1 MKDLNIKLKIN
12 GVYTQNDV
20 HPVFGDD
27 IKINISREENQIFR
41 REKIEGTF
49 KFVNK
54 DFDLIYQCSIFTK
67 FTLEIY
73 REDVFVGSANF
84 IRTDCEFNLDDKICS
99 VKLTTKDIYEKI
111 LNGYDNKYN
120 LVKLAPK
127 RENVTLTK
135 RAILQFYV
143 RGEKVVTNV
152 VGGVHYEQS
161 CKEVYDAQELKTK
174 YHFGGSLPLSF
185 ITIDKI
191 MDITAPSEVLGRYF
205 LDESIGNVVA
215 MIYKNENNPRYIIQ
229 TNQSS
234 NGWMF
239 LLIDSTTNT
248 TLADAEIRT
257 NESGAH
263 AFTFIKSGTGSGYD
277 SGVDYAS
284 GTLYYDGDLFC
295 RLLLPK
301 QFDKS
306 EQRSMDND
314 ITDYDSNYPYVGS
327 VSLDRF
333 APKIKIVADKSEI
346 PTEWGMDSKGEYFV
360 YPTLTASQQENGSS
374 PIPIGQSHWER
385 MSSWLLSDDDIND
398 LVDDFDTTFVLKDS
412 YPIWSAIAVLL
423 KEIDDTITFE
433 GTQYYSDFLYLRVP
447 SPFIRSYDF
456 PSHRNALYITPI
468 SNIKKTFY
476 EQAAQKGE
484 ISLKQILDMLRNVYN
499 CYWFIDSNNRL
510 RIEHIVYFKNGNS
523 YTKEKPKPSIDVTI
537 KKNLPTGESWGFAQ
551 NTVEYETGK
560 CPARYEFK
568 WGDNCTYPFVGEP
581 IDVKDIY
588 LDASRKESVGIENFL
603 ADIDYIISNPS
614 EVSNDL
620 FAVFEV
626 NKETK
631 KVDILDVRLDDASPK
646 YRIQNPYLS
655 MIVAERYYY
664 PFDLSGWNAYAGQY
678 ELDVYKTKGIK
689 KQTLSCPLT
698 LAEMRSIGVIRTEL
712 GNGTIDKL
720 EAEINTL
727 YAKNTIYYEEAKSM
741 LDKIYY
747 LNLSSGQG
755 YIQFFNPTNTKVRLK
770 VGLAEGG
777 QIRVVQYLDI
787 PLKGNVI
794 LNGVSTNQ
802 TPVLMNAEDISA
814 FTINRQFRKIC
825 GAMRLDSRASSNGK
839 YVLEIS
845 ASKEIGSSDYAGIY
859 ITANRAIK
867 ITLQASTAVDFDFGY
882 ISINYPAF
890 SQYDDTEV
898 SVSGTDIVSKTI
910 YAGDSRYI
918 GFSRDGAFSG
928 NANKVTITIEEV

>member
-27 IKINISREENQIFR
+27 IKINISREENQIFK

-49 KFVNK
+49 KFVGNE
-54 DFDLIYQCSIFTK
+54 FDLIYQCSIFTK

-111 LNGYDNKYN
+111 LNGYENKYN
-120 LVKLAPK
+120 LVKLAPQ
-127 RENVTLTK
+127 RESVTMTK
-135 RAILQFYV
+135 RAVLQFYV
-143 RGEKVVTNV
+143 RGENVVTNV

-161 CKEVYDAQELKTK
+161 CKEVYDADKLKDI
-174 YHFGGSLPLSF
+174 YHFGGYLPLSY
-185 ITIDKI
+185 IDIKKI
-191 MDITAPSEVLGRYF
+191 IDVTAPADILGRYF
-205 LDESIGNVVA
+205 IDTSIVSGRSIIYINGN
-215 MIYKNENNPRYIIQ
+215 NSRYRIQ
-229 TNQSS
+229 ITYL
-234 NGWMF
+234 GTEWR
-239 LLIDSTTNT
+239 LILIDSTPDKA
-248 TLADAEIRT
+248 LAGASIPSMQIGSQDITFEKAGS
-257 NESGAH
+257 SG
-263 AFTFIKSGTGSGYD
+263 GN
-277 SGVDYAS
+277 YAS
-284 GTLYYDGDLFC
+284 GTFNSDGDLYC
-295 RLLLPK
+295 RVLLPK
-301 QFDKS
+301 HFDNS
-306 EQRSMDND
+306 YERNMADD

-327 VSLDRF
+327 VSLDKF
-333 APKIKIVADKSEI
+333 APKMKMVVDKSNA
-346 PTEWGMDSKGEYFV
+346 PTEWGIDSEGKYFV
-360 YPTLTASQQENGSS
+360 YPTLTADQQKNGSS

-385 MSSWLLSDDDIND
+385 MSSWLLSDDDVNN
-398 LVDDFDTTFVLKDS
+398 LVDDFDDTFVLKDS

-433 GTQYYSDFLYLRVP
+433 GTQDYSMFLYLSGTNP
-447 SPFIRSYDF
+447 YIYSYDF
-456 PSHRNALYITPI
+456 PSHRNALHITPI

-476 EQAAQKGE
+476 EQAAQRGE

-499 CYWFIDSNNRL
+499 CYWFIDSDNRL

-523 YTKEKPKPSIDVTI
+523 YTSEKPTPSIDVTI

-551 NTVEYETGK
+551 NTVEYETDK

-568 WGDNCTYPFVGEP
+568 WGDKCTYPFVGEP

-603 ADIDYIISNPS
+603 ADIDYIVSNPS
-614 EVSNDL
+614 GVSDDL

-626 NKETK
+626 NKLTK
-631 KVDILDVRLDDASPK
+631 KVDILDVRLNDASPK
-646 YRIQNPYLS
+646 YKVQNPYLS
-655 MIVAERYYY
+655 MIVAERFYY
-664 PFDLSGWNAYAGQY
+664 PFDLSGWKAYAGKY

-689 KQTLSCPLT
+689 KQTLSCPLS
-698 LAEMRSIGVIRTEL
+698 LAEMRSIGIIRTEV

-727 YAKNTIYYEEAKSM
+727 YAKNTIYYEEAKSV

-747 LNLSSGQG
+747 ISYASNRG

-770 VGLAEGG
+770 IGLVEGG
-777 QIRVVQYLDI
+777 KIVSVYYLDI
-787 PLKGNVI
+787 PLRGNNTLSASAGQSPVI
-794 LNGVSTNQ
+794 
-802 TPVLMNAEDISA
+802 MDAEDISA
-814 FTINRQFRKIC
+814 FTINRKFRKIG
-825 GAMRLDSRASSNGK
+825 GAMSLDSRASSNGK

-845 ASKEIGSSDYAGIY
+845 ASKSIGSNDFAGIY

-867 ITLQASTAVDFDFGY
+867 ITLQASTEEYYDFGY
-882 ISINYPAF
+882 TSVDYPICTSKLLA
-890 SQYDDTEV
+890 EV
-898 SVSGTDIVSKTI
+898 SVSGTESISKTI
-910 YAGDSRYI
+910 SAGESRYI
-918 GFSRDGAFSG
+918 GFFKDGTTSE
-928 NANKVTITIEEV
+928 NDDKVTITIEEV

>member
-1 MKDLNIKLKIN
+1 MKDLTIKLKIN

-27 IKINISREENQIFR
+27 IKINISREENQIFK

-49 KFVNK
+49 KFVGNE
-54 DFDLIYQCSIFTK
+54 FDLIYQCSIFTK

-161 CKEVYDAQELKTK
+161 CKEEYDGKKLKDI
-174 YHFGGSLPLSF
+174 YHFGGYLPLSY
-185 ITIDKI
+185 IDIKAI
-191 MDITAPSEVLGRYF
+191 IDVTAPADILGRYF
-205 LDESIGNVVA
+205 IDTSIKGGEGIIIYINESNS
-215 MIYKNENNPRYIIQ
+215 RYRIQ
-229 TNQSS
+229 LTNLIPDL
-234 NGWMF
+234 GIKWF
-239 LLIDSTTNT
+239 LMLFDSTSNT
-248 TLADAEIRT
+248 DLASVTIP
-257 NESGAH
+257 NIQSGSQDI
-263 AFTFIKSGTGSGYD
+263 TFEKAGSSGGN
-277 SGVDYAS
+277 YAS
-284 GTLYYDGDLFC
+284 GTFNSDGDLYC
-295 RLLLPK
+295 RVLLPK
-301 QFDKS
+301 SFDNS
-306 EQRSMDND
+306 YERSMNDD
-314 ITDYDSNYPYVGS
+314 ITDYDSNYPYVSS
-327 VSLDRF
+327 VALDRF
-333 APKIKIVADKSEI
+333 APKMKMVLNKSTT
-346 PTEWGMDSKGEYFV
+346 PTEWGIDSNGKYFV
-360 YPTLTASQQENGSS
+360 YPTLTADQQKKGTS

-385 MSSWLLSDDDIND
+385 MSSWLLSDDDVNN
-398 LVDDFDTTFVLKDS
+398 LVDDFDDTFVLKDS

-423 KEIDDTITFE
+423 NEIDDTITFE
-433 GTQYYSDFLYLRVP
+433 GTQDYSMFLYL
-447 SPFIRSYDF
+447 SETNLHIYSYDF
-456 PSHRNALYITPI
+456 PSNRNALHITPI

-484 ISLKQILDMLRNVYN
+484 ISLKQILDMLRKVYN
-499 CYWFIDSNNRL
+499 CYWFIDSDKRL

-523 YTKEKPKPSIDVTI
+523 YDVENPTPSIDVTT

-551 NTVEYETGK
+551 NTVEYETDK

-588 LDASRKESVGIENFL
+588 LDASKKESVGIENFL
-603 ADIDYIISNPS
+603 ADIDYIVSNPS
-614 EVSNDL
+614 EVSDDI

-626 NKETK
+626 NKSTK
-631 KVDILDVRLDDASPK
+631 KVDILDVRLNDISPK
-646 YRIQNPYLS
+646 YKVQNPYLS

-664 PFDLSGWNAYAGQY
+664 PFDLSGWKAYAGEY
-678 ELDVYKTKGIK
+678 VLDVYKTKGIK
-689 KQTLSCPLT
+689 KQTLSCPLS
-698 LAEMRSIGVIRTEL
+698 LAEMRSIGIIRTEI

-720 EAEINTL
+720 DAEINTL
-727 YAKNTIYYEEAKSM
+727 YAKNTIYYEEAKSV

-747 LNLSSGQG
+747 ISYASNRG

-770 VGLAEGG
+770 IGLVEGG
-777 QIRVVQYLDI
+777 KIVSVHYLDI
-787 PLKGNVI
+787 PLRGNNTLSASAGQSPVI
-794 LNGVSTNQ
+794 
-802 TPVLMNAEDISA
+802 MDAEDISA
-814 FTINRQFRKIC
+814 FTINRKFRKIC

-845 ASKEIGSSDYAGIY
+845 ALKSISARDYAGIH
-859 ITANRAIK
+859 ITANRSIK
-867 ITLQASTAVDFDFGY
+867 ITLQASSERIYDYGY
-882 ISINYPAF
+882 TSKLHPVILSTSYAEIL
-890 SQYDDTEV
+890 
-898 SVSGTDIVSKTI
+898 VSGKDSNSITI
-910 YAGDSRYI
+910 GAGESRYI
-918 GFSRDGAFSG
+918 GYSKDGSISE
-928 NANKVTITIEEV
+928 NEDKVTITIEEV

>member
-1 MKDLNIKLKIN
+1 MKDLTIKLKIN

-27 IKINISREENQIFR
+27 IKINISREENQIFK

-49 KFVNK
+49 KFVGNE
-54 DFDLIYQCSIFTK
+54 FDLIYQCSIFTK

-73 REDVFVGSANF
+73 REDVFVGSAGF
-84 IRTDCEFNLDDKICS
+84 IRTNCEFNLDDKICS

-111 LNGYDNKYN
+111 LNGYENKYN
-120 LVKLAPK
+120 LVKLAPQ
-127 RENVTLTK
+127 RESVTMTK

-143 RGEKVVTNV
+143 RGENVVTNV

-161 CKEVYDAQELKTK
+161 CKEVYDADKLKDI
-174 YHFGGSLPLSF
+174 YHFGGYLPLSY
-185 ITIDKI
+185 IDIKKI
-191 MDITAPSEVLGRYF
+191 IDVTAPADILGRYF
-205 LDESIGNVVA
+205 IDTSIVSGRSIIYINGN
-215 MIYKNENNPRYIIQ
+215 NSRYRIQ
-229 TNQSS
+229 ITYL
-234 NGWMF
+234 GTEWR
-239 LLIDSTTNT
+239 LILIDSTPDKA
-248 TLADAEIRT
+248 LAGASIPSMQIGSQDITFEKAGS
-257 NESGAH
+257 SG
-263 AFTFIKSGTGSGYD
+263 GN
-277 SGVDYAS
+277 YAS
-284 GTLYYDGDLFC
+284 GTFNSDGDLYC
-295 RLLLPK
+295 RVLLPK
-301 QFDKS
+301 HFDNS
-306 EQRSMDND
+306 YERNMADD

-327 VSLDRF
+327 VSLDKF
-333 APKIKIVADKSEI
+333 APKMKMVVDKSNA
-346 PTEWGMDSKGEYFV
+346 PTEWGIDSEGKYFV
-360 YPTLTASQQENGSS
+360 YPTLTADQQKNGSS

-385 MSSWLLSDDDIND
+385 MSSWLLSDDDVNN
-398 LVDDFDTTFVLKDS
+398 LVDDFDDTFVLKDS

-433 GTQYYSDFLYLRVP
+433 GTQDYSMFLYLSGTNP
-447 SPFIRSYDF
+447 YIYSYDF
-456 PSHRNALYITPI
+456 PSHRNALHITPI

-476 EQAAQKGE
+476 EQAAQRGE

-523 YTKEKPKPSIDVTI
+523 YTSEKPTPSIDVTI

-551 NTVEYETGK
+551 NTVEYETNK

-603 ADIDYIISNPS
+603 ADIDYIVSNPS
-614 EVSNDL
+614 GVSDDL

-626 NKETK
+626 NKLTK
-631 KVDILDVRLDDASPK
+631 KVDILDVRLNDASPK
-646 YRIQNPYLS
+646 YKVQNPYLS
-655 MIVAERYYY
+655 MIVAERFYY
-664 PFDLSGWNAYAGQY
+664 PFDLSGWKAYAGKY

-689 KQTLSCPLT
+689 KQTLSCPLS
-698 LAEMRSIGVIRTEL
+698 LAEMRSIGIIRTEV

-727 YAKNTIYYEEAKSM
+727 YAKNTIYYEEAKSV

-747 LNLSSGQG
+747 ISYASNRG

-770 VGLAEGG
+770 VGLAEDGK
-777 QIRVVQYLDI
+777 IRVVHYLDI
-787 PLKGNVI
+787 PLRGNVI
-794 LNGVSTNQ
+794 LNGVSANQ
-802 TPVLMNAEDISA
+802 TPVLTDAEDISA
-814 FTINRQFRKIC
+814 FTINRKFRKIG
-825 GAMRLDSRASSNGK
+825 GAMSLDSRASSNGK

-845 ASKEIGSSDYAGIY
+845 ASKSIGSNDFAGIY

-867 ITLQASTAVDFDFGY
+867 ITLQASTEEYYDFGY
-882 ISINYPAF
+882 TSVDYPICTSKLLA
-890 SQYDDTEV
+890 EV
-898 SVSGTDIVSKTI
+898 SVSGTESISKTI
-910 YAGDSRYI
+910 SAGESRYI
-918 GFSRDGAFSG
+918 GFFKDKTTSENDD
-928 NANKVTITIEEV
+928 KVTITIEEV

>member
-27 IKINISREENQIFR
+27 IKINISREENQIFK

-49 KFVNK
+49 KFVGNE
-54 DFDLIYQCSIFTK
+54 FDLIYQCSIFTK

-73 REDVFVGSANF
+73 REDVFVGSADF

-120 LVKLAPK
+120 LVKLAPQ
-127 RENVTLTK
+127 RESVTMTK

-161 CKEVYDAQELKTK
+161 CKEVYDAKDLRDI
-174 YHFGGSLPLSF
+174 YHFEGYVPLSY
-185 ITIDKI
+185 IYIKSVIDVTAPT
-191 MDITAPSEVLGRYF
+191 DITGRYF
-205 LDESIGNVVA
+205 FDESTAGSKGI
-215 MIYKNENNPRYIIQ
+215 IYINENNSRYRIYL
-229 TNQSS
+229 TNLGTELS
-234 NGWMF
+234 
-239 LLIDSTTNT
+239 LLLVDSTTNT
-248 TLADAEIRT
+248 NLASVTIPNRQ
-257 NESGAH
+257 SGSQDI
-263 AFTFIKSGTGSGYD
+263 TFVKTGG
-277 SGVDYAS
+277 GGENYAS
-284 GTLYYDGDLFC
+284 GTFYSDGDLYC
-295 RLLLPK
+295 RVLQPK
-301 QFDKS
+301 SFDNS
-306 EQRSMDND
+306 YERSMNDD

-327 VSLDRF
+327 VALDRF
-333 APKIKIVADKSEI
+333 APKMKMVLNKSNT
-346 PTEWGMDSKGEYFV
+346 PTEWGIDSNGKYFV
-360 YPTLTASQQENGSS
+360 YPTLTADQQKKGSS

-385 MSSWLLSDDDIND
+385 MSSWLLSDDDVND
-398 LVDDFDTTFVLKDS
+398 LVDDFDDTFVLKDS

-423 KEIDDTITFE
+423 NEIDDTITFE
-433 GTQYYSDFLYLRVP
+433 GTQDYSMFLYL
-447 SPFIRSYDF
+447 SETNLHIYSYDF
-456 PSHRNALYITPI
+456 PSHRNALHITPI

-484 ISLKQILDMLRNVYN
+484 ISLKQILDMLRKVYN
-499 CYWFIDSNNRL
+499 CYWFIDSDKRL

-523 YTKEKPKPSIDVTI
+523 YDVEKPTPSIDVTT

-551 NTVEYETGK
+551 NTVEYETNK

-588 LDASRKESVGIENFL
+588 LDASKKESVGIENFL
-603 ADIDYIISNPS
+603 ADIDYIVSNPS

-626 NKETK
+626 NKSTK
-631 KVDILDVRLDDASPK
+631 KVDILDVRLNDLSPK
-646 YRIQNPYLS
+646 YKVQNPYLS

-664 PFDLSGWNAYAGQY
+664 PFDLSGWRAYAGKY

-689 KQTLSCPLT
+689 KQTLSCPLS
-698 LAEMRSIGVIRTEL
+698 LAEMRSIGIIRTEL

-720 EAEINTL
+720 DAEINTL
-727 YAKNTIYYEEAKSM
+727 YAKNTIYYEEAKSV
-741 LDKIYY
+741 LDKIWYMIY
-747 LNLSSGQG
+747 VYPRI
-755 YIQFFNPTNTKVRLK
+755 YIRFYNPTNTKVRLK
-770 VGLAEGG
+770 IGLVEGG
-777 QIRVVQYLDI
+777 KIVSVYYLDV
-787 PLKGNVI
+787 PLRGNNTLSASTGQSPVI
-794 LNGVSTNQ
+794 
-802 TPVLMNAEDISA
+802 MDAEDISA
-814 FTINRQFRKIC
+814 FTINRKFRNIG
-825 GAMRLDSRASSNGK
+825 GAMRLDDSASSNGK

-845 ASKEIGSSDYAGIY
+845 ALKEIGSNDFAGIY

-867 ITLQASTAVDFDFGY
+867 ITLQASTEERYDYGY
-882 ISINYPAF
+882 MSVSYPVCTNRNLA
-890 SQYDDTEV
+890 EV
-898 SVSGTDIVSKTI
+898 YVSGTESISKTI
-910 YAGDSRYI
+910 PAGESRYI
-918 GFSRDGAFSG
+918 GFFKDSTRSENDD
-928 NANKVTITIEEV
+928 KVTITIEEV

>member
-1 MKDLNIKLKIN
+1 MKDLTIKLKIN
-12 GVYTQNDV
+12 GVYTQEDV

-54 DFDLIYQCSIFTK
+54 DFDLIYECSIFTK

-73 REDVFVGSANF
+73 REDVFVGSAGF

-120 LVKLAPK
+120 LVKLAPQ
-127 RENVTLTK
+127 RESVTMTK

-161 CKEVYDAQELKTK
+161 CKEVYDAKALGDI
-174 YHFGGSLPLSF
+174 YHFGGYLPLSY
-185 ITIDKI
+185 IYINKVIDA
-191 MDITAPSEVLGRYF
+191 TAPSDVLGRYF
-205 LDESIGNVVA
+205 IDNSIAGGA
-215 MIYKNENNPRYIIQ
+215 AIIYIN
-229 TNQSS
+229 SS
-234 NGWMF
+234 NSNYRIQLTYVASEWVL
-239 LLIDSTTNT
+239 LLIDSSTNK
-248 TLADAEIRT
+248 TLASA
-257 NESGAH
+257 NVPNVQSGSQAIT
-263 AFTFIKSGTGSGYD
+263 FTKSGSSG
-277 SGVDYAS
+277 GDYAS
-284 GTLYYDGDLFC
+284 GIYNSDGDLYC
-295 RLLLPK
+295 RVLLPK
-301 QFDKS
+301 QFDNS
-306 EQRSMDND
+306 YQRSMDDD
-314 ITDYDSNYPYVGS
+314 ITDYDSNYPYVGG

-333 APKIKIVADKSEI
+333 APKMKMVVDKSVT
-346 PTEWGMDSKGEYFV
+346 PTEWGIDSEGAYFV
-360 YPTLTASQQENGSS
+360 YPTLNADQQKNGSS

-385 MSSWLLSDDDIND
+385 MSSWLLSDDDVNN
-398 LVDDFDTTFVLKDS
+398 LVDDFDDTFVLKDS

-433 GTQYYSDFLYLRVP
+433 GTQDYSMFLYSGAMQELY
-447 SPFIRSYDF
+447 SYDF
-456 PSHRNALYITPI
+456 LGCRNALHITPI

-476 EQAAQKGE
+476 EQAAQRGE
-484 ISLKQILDMLRNVYN
+484 ISLKQIFDMLRNVYN
-499 CYWFIDSNNRL
+499 CYWFIDSEKRL

-523 YTKEKPKPSIDVTI
+523 YTSEKPTPSIDVTI
-537 KKNLPTGESWGFAQ
+537 KKNLPTWESWGFAQ
-551 NTVEYETGK
+551 NTVEYETDK

-568 WGDNCTYPFVGEP
+568 WGDKCTYPFVGEP

-588 LDASRKESVGIENFL
+588 LDASQKESVGIENFL
-603 ADIDYIISNPS
+603 ADIDYIVSNPS
-614 EVSNDL
+614 GVSDDL

-626 NKETK
+626 NKSTK
-631 KVDILDVRLDDASPK
+631 KVDILDVRLNDASPK
-646 YRIQNPYLS
+646 YKIQNPYLS
-655 MIVAERYYY
+655 MIVAERFYY
-664 PFDLSGWNAYAGQY
+664 PFDLSGWKASAGQY

-727 YAKNTIYYEEAKSM
+727 YAKNTIYYEEAKSV

-747 LNLSSGQG
+747 ISYVSNRG

-770 VGLAEGG
+770 IGLVEGG
-777 QIRVVQYLDI
+777 KIVSVHYLDI
-787 PLKGNVI
+787 PLRGNVI
-794 LNGVSTNQ
+794 LNGVSANQ
-802 TPVLMNAEDISA
+802 TPVLMDAEDISA
-814 FTINRQFRKIC
+814 FTINRKFRKIC
-825 GAMRLDSRASSNGK
+825 GAMRLDSRKSSNGK

-845 ASKEIGSSDYAGIY
+845 ALKSIGARDYAGIH
-859 ITANRAIK
+859 ITANRSIK
-867 ITLQASTAVDFDFGY
+867 ITLQASSKQTHDYGY
-882 ISINYPAF
+882 TSKLHPAIL
-890 SQYDDTEV
+890 STSYAEIL
-898 SVSGTDIVSKTI
+898 VSGTDSNSVTI
-910 YAGDSRYI
+910 GAGESRYI
-918 GFSRDGAFSG
+918 GYSKDGTVG
-928 NANKVTITIEEV
+928 ENEDKITITIEEV

>member
-1 MKDLNIKLKIN
+1 MKDLSIKLKIN
-12 GVYTQNDV
+12 GVYTQEDV

-54 DFDLIYQCSIFTK
+54 DFDLIYECSIFTK

-127 RENVTLTK
+127 RESVTLTK

-143 RGEKVVTNV
+143 RGENVVTNV

-161 CKEVYDAQELKTK
+161 CKEVYDAGELKDI
-174 YHFGGSLPLSF
+174 YHFGGYLPLSY
-185 ITIDKI
+185 IYINKVIDA
-191 MDITAPSEVLGRYF
+191 TAPLDVFGRYF
-205 LDESIGNVVA
+205 IDNSTAGGAGI
-215 MIYKNENNPRYIIQ
+215 IYINETNSNYRIQ
-229 TNQSS
+229 LTHLASE
-234 NGWMF
+234 WVL
-239 LLIDSTTNT
+239 LLIDSSTNK
-248 TLADAEIRT
+248 TLASA
-257 NESGAH
+257 NVPNVQSGSQAI
-263 AFTFIKSGTGSGYD
+263 TFVKTGS
-277 SGVDYAS
+277 SGGDYAS
-284 GTLYYDGDLFC
+284 GTYNSDGDLYC
-295 RLLLPK
+295 RVLLPK

-306 EQRSMDND
+306 FQRSMDND
-314 ITDYDSNYPYVGS
+314 ITDYDSNYPYVGG

-333 APKIKIVADKSEI
+333 APKMKMVADKTST
-346 PTEWGMDSKGEYFV
+346 PTEWGIDSEGSYFT
-360 YPTLTASQQENGSS
+360 YPILNAEQQERGVS

-385 MSSWLLSDDDIND
+385 MSSWLLSDDDVSD
-398 LVDDFDTTFVLKDS
+398 LVHDFNTTFILKDS
-412 YPIWSAIAVLL
+412 YPIGNAIAVLL
-423 KEIDDTITFE
+423 KEIDNTISFE
-433 GTQYYSDFLYLRVP
+433 GTQDYSMFLYSGAMQELY
-447 SPFIRSYDF
+447 SYDF
-456 PSHRNALYITPI
+456 LGCRNALHITPI

-476 EQAAQKGE
+476 EHAAQKGE

-499 CYWFIDSNNRL
+499 CYWYIDSDKRL

-523 YTKEKPKPSIDVTI
+523 YTSEKPTPSIDVTI

-551 NTVEYETGK
+551 NTVEYETDK

-568 WGDNCTYPFVGEP
+568 WGDKCTYPFVGEP

-603 ADIDYIISNPS
+603 ADIDYIVSNPA
-614 EVSNDL
+614 EVSDDL
-620 FAVFEV
+620 FALFEV
-626 NKETK
+626 NKTTK
-631 KVDILDVRLDDASPK
+631 KVDILDVRLNDRSPK
-646 YRIQNPYLS
+646 FKIQNPYLS
-655 MIVAERYYY
+655 MIVAEQYYY
-664 PFDLSGWNAYAGQY
+664 PFDLSGWKAYAGKY
-678 ELDVYKTKGIK
+678 GLDVYKTKGIK

-727 YAKNTIYYEEAKSM
+727 YAKNTIYYEEAKSV

-747 LNLSSGQG
+747 SNLASSRG
-755 YIQFFNPTNTKVRLK
+755 YILFFNPTDTKVRLK
-770 VGLAEGG
+770 VGLAEDG
-777 QIRVVQYLDI
+777 QIRVVHYLDI

-794 LNGVSTNQ
+794 LNGVSANQ
-802 TPVLMNAEDISA
+802 TPVLMDAEDISA

-825 GAMRLDSRASSNGK
+825 GVMRLDSRKNSNGK
-839 YVLEIS
+839 YILEIS
-845 ASKEIGSSDYAGIY
+845 ALKSIAARDYAGIH
-859 ITANRAIK
+859 ITANRRIK
-867 ITLQASTAVDFDFGY
+867 ITLQASIEATFDYGY
-882 ISINYPAF
+882 TSKLHPAIL
-890 SQYDDTEV
+890 STSYAEML
-898 SVSGTDIVSKTI
+898 VSGTNSNSITI
-910 YAGDSRYI
+910 GAGESRYI
-918 GFSRDGAFSG
+918 GYTKDETISENDD
-928 NANKVTITIEEV
+928 KVTITIEEV

>member
-1 MKDLNIKLKIN
+1 MKDLSIKLKIN
-12 GVYTQNDV
+12 GVYTQEDV

-27 IKINISREENQIFR
+27 IKINISREENQIFK

-49 KFVNK
+49 KFVGNE
-54 DFDLIYQCSIFTK
+54 FDLIYQCSIFTK

-73 REDVFVGSANF
+73 REDVFVGSAGF

-111 LNGYDNKYN
+111 LNGYENKYN
-120 LVKLAPK
+120 LVKLAPQ
-127 RENVTLTK
+127 RESVTMTK
-135 RAILQFYV
+135 RAVLQFYV

-161 CKEVYDAQELKTK
+161 CKEVYDAKDLRDI
-174 YHFGGSLPLSF
+174 YHFGGYLPLSY
-185 ITIDKI
+185 IYINKVIDI
-191 MDITAPSEVLGRYF
+191 SAPSDVFGRYF
-205 LDESIGNVVA
+205 IDNSTAGGAGI
-215 MIYKNENNPRYIIQ
+215 IYINATNSNYRIQ
-229 TNQSS
+229 LTCLVSE
-234 NGWMF
+234 WVL
-239 LLIDSTTNT
+239 LLIDSSANK
-248 TLADAEIRT
+248 TLASA
-257 NESGAH
+257 NVPNVQSGSQAIT
-263 AFTFIKSGTGSGYD
+263 FTKSGSSG
-277 SGVDYAS
+277 GDYAS
-284 GTLYYDGDLFC
+284 GIYNSDGDLYC
-295 RLLLPK
+295 RVLLPK
-301 QFDKS
+301 QFDNS
-306 EQRSMDND
+306 YQRSMDND
-314 ITDYDSNYPYVGS
+314 ITDYDSNYPYVGG

-333 APKIKIVADKSEI
+333 APKMKMVVDKSVT
-346 PTEWGMDSKGEYFV
+346 PTEWGIDSEGTYFQ
-360 YPTLTASQQENGSS
+360 YPILTASQQENGSS

-385 MSSWLLSDDDIND
+385 MSSWLLSDDDVSD
-398 LVDDFDTTFVLKDS
+398 LVDDFDTTFILKDS
-412 YPIWSAIAVLL
+412 YPIGSAIAVLL

-433 GTQYYSDFLYLRVP
+433 GTQDYSDFLYLRAP
-447 SPFIRSYDF
+447 GPFIRSYDF

-499 CYWFIDSNNRL
+499 CYWFIDSDRRL

-523 YTKEKPKPSIDVTI
+523 YAKEKPKPSIDVTI

-720 EAEINTL
+720 DAEINTL
-727 YAKNTIYYEEAKSM
+727 YAKNTIYYEEAKSV

-747 LNLSSGQG
+747 LNLASSRG
-755 YIQFFNPTNTKVRLK
+755 YIQFFNPTETKVRLK
-770 VGLAEGG
+770 VGLAEDG
-777 QIRVVQYLDI
+777 QIRVVQYLNI

-802 TPVLMNAEDISA
+802 TPVLMDAEDISA
-814 FTINRQFRKIC
+814 FTINRKFRKIC
-825 GAMRLDSRASSNGK
+825 GAMRLDSRKSSNGK

-845 ASKEIGSSDYAGIY
+845 ASKDIGSSDYAGIY

>member
-1 MKDLNIKLKIN
+1 MKDLSIKLKIN
-12 GVYTQNDV
+12 GVYTQEDV

-49 KFVNK
+49 KFVGNE
-54 DFDLIYQCSIFTK
+54 FDLIYECSIFTK

-73 REDVFVGSANF
+73 REDVFVGSADF

-127 RENVTLTK
+127 RESVTLTK

-143 RGEKVVTNV
+143 RGENVVTNV

-161 CKEVYDAQELKTK
+161 CKEVYDATELRNT
-174 YHFGGSLPLSF
+174 YHFGGYLPLSY
-185 ITIDKI
+185 IYINKVIDVS
-191 MDITAPSEVLGRYF
+191 APSDIFGQYF
-205 LDESIGNVVA
+205 IDASIAGGAGITYVNSS
-215 MIYKNENNPRYIIQ
+215 NPRYRIQ
-229 TNQSS
+229 LTYLVSE
-234 NGWMF
+234 WVL
-239 LLIDSTTNT
+239 LLIDSTTDK
-248 TLADAEIRT
+248 TLASAGVP
-257 NESGAH
+257 NVQSGSQA
-263 AFTFIKSGTGSGYD
+263 IKFVKTGS
-277 SGVDYAS
+277 SGGDYAS
-284 GTLYYDGDLFC
+284 GIYNSDGDLYC
-295 RLLLPK
+295 RVLLPK
-301 QFDKS
+301 SFNNS
-306 EQRSMDND
+306 YQRSMDDD

-327 VSLDRF
+327 VSLDQF
-333 APKIKIVADKSEI
+333 APKMKMVVDKSVN
-346 PTEWGMDSKGEYFV
+346 PTEWGIDSEGTYFT
-360 YPTLTASQQENGSS
+360 YPILNLEQQEKGSS

-385 MSSWLLSDDDIND
+385 MSSWLLSDDDVNA
-398 LVDDFDTTFVLKDS
+398 LVDDFDDTFVLKDS

-423 KEIDDTITFE
+423 NEIDDTITFE
-433 GTQYYSDFLYLRVP
+433 GTQHYSMFLYL
-447 SPFIRSYDF
+447 SDSNMHIYSYDF
-456 PSHRNALYITPI
+456 PSYRNALHITPI

-476 EQAAQKGE
+476 EQAAQRGE

-499 CYWFIDSNNRL
+499 CYWFIDSDNRL

-523 YTKEKPKPSIDVTI
+523 YDVEKPTPSIDVTI

-551 NTVEYETGK
+551 NTVEYETNK

-603 ADIDYIISNPS
+603 ADIDYIVSNPS
-614 EVSNDL
+614 EVSNDI

-626 NKETK
+626 NKSTK
-631 KVDILDVRLDDASPK
+631 KVDIFDVRLNDASPK
-646 YRIQNPYLS
+646 YKVQNPYLS

-664 PFDLSGWNAYAGQY
+664 PFDLSGWNAYVGEY

-689 KQTLSCPLT
+689 KQTLSCPLS

-720 EAEINTL
+720 DAEINTL
-727 YAKNTIYYEEAKSM
+727 YAKNTIYYEEAKSV

-747 LNLSSGQG
+747 ISYVSNRG

-770 VGLAEGG
+770 IGLVEGG
-777 QIRVVQYLDI
+777 KIVSVHYLDV
-787 PLKGNVI
+787 PMRGNNTLSASVGQSPVI
-794 LNGVSTNQ
+794 
-802 TPVLMNAEDISA
+802 MDAEDISA
-814 FTINRQFRKIC
+814 FTINRKFRKIC
-825 GAMRLDSRASSNGK
+825 GAMCLDSRASGNGK

-845 ASKEIGSSDYAGIY
+845 ASKNISSNDFAGIY

-867 ITLQASTAVDFDFGY
+867 ITLQASTEQDFDYGY
-882 ISINYPAF
+882 MSVSYPVC
-890 SQYDDTEV
+890 TETSLAEV
-898 SVSGTDIVSKTI
+898 YVSGTESISKTI
-910 YAGDSRYI
+910 SAGESRYI
-918 GFSRDGAFSG
+918 GFFKDGTTSE
-928 NANKVTITIEEV
+928 NDDKVTITIEEL